1 MSARYMTIRDK
12 IQTKEKK
19 QKKMRNINL
28 NRLLLTIK
36 WDLVS
41 NWKVTLRMTLSI
53 MFGILC
59 FFAIDILSTRGDT
72 YSPEYSTDKAQAL
85 AASLSFIAVL
95 FMSVCASMIFT
106 TMKTKQQRISLL
118 MQPASNMEKFI
129 VKILYSSVGAFIVF
143 IAALFAA
150 DLLRALLDF
159 ILNQRYIGMVSFW
172 FLKNIFFFCDGIV
185 FFNAGIS
192 RQINDM
198 ATWLLVIE
206 IIVTGYMTFILG
218 GTLFRQHSWL
228 CTMGMVFII
237 VYTAGYI
244 LIELDFTSYAHRIF
258 FQNNPISPTTLFI
271 LTDMAL
277 AALIVFELWAS
288 YKLFCRMQVINNK
301 WTNL

>member
-1 MSARYMTIRDK
+1 
-12 IQTKEKK
+12 
-19 QKKMRNINL
+19 
-28 NRLLLTIK
+28 
-36 WDLVS
+36 
-41 NWKVTLRMTLSI
+41 
-53 MFGILC
+53 
-59 FFAIDILSTRGDT
+59 
-72 YSPEYSTDKAQAL
+72 
-85 AASLSFIAVL
+85 
-95 FMSVCASMIFT
+95 
-106 TMKTKQQRISLL
+106 
-118 MQPASNMEKFI
+118 MEKFI

-192 RQINDM
+192 QQINDM

-244 LIELDFTSYAHRIF
+244 LIELDFTSYVHRIF
-258 FQNNPISPTTLFI
+258 FQHNPISPTTLFI

-277 AALIVFELWAS
+277 AALIAFELWAS